1 MSVFCAEA
9 RGTVMHRRT
18 ATTGVVVRRA
28 LVRRYDSHFHHCAVL
43 RVSSRA
49 SREPAGSP
57 IAPWQP
63 PAPQFARSPRRS
75 RRHALKT
82 HIWIAKRG
90 LPLDRHSTYDM
101 LQIPRVAL
109 LEQVPL
115 HQLRTPLP
123 GARLL
128 RFRAPLH
135 QRITHHERWESR
147 KIAIRRQQFRNT
159 VRHTKCCD
167 TRVMDARSGDLSRQ
181 QERAQRG
188 PVRRPIFAQ

>member
-28 LVRRYDSHFHHCAVL
+28 LVSRYDSHFHHCAVL

-49 SREPAGSP
+49 SREPAGAP

-75 RRHALKT
+75 RRHAVKT
-82 HIWIAKRG
+82 HIWIAKCG
-90 LPLDRHSTYDM
+90 LPLDRQSTYDM

-115 HQLRTPLP
+115 HQLRTPPPRYSDAFSSTFHPFSSDKRWDTTALHCTSDAP
-123 GARLL
+123 AWGPATPLSCPATPADYAP
-128 RFRAPLH
+128 RAMG
-135 QRITHHERWESR
+135 IS
-147 KIAIRRQQFRNT
+147 
-159 VRHTKCCD
+159 
-167 TRVMDARSGDLSRQ
+167 
-181 QERAQRG
+181 
-188 PVRRPIFAQ
+188 